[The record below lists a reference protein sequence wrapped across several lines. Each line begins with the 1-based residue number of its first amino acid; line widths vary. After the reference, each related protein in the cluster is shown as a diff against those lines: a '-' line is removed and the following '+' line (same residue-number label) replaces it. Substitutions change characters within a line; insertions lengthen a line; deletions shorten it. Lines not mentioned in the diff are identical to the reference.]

1 MSDGSLPT
9 IDRVIDYLGA
19 IEGFTLLGIPYSV
32 EQKNRCAAVLAF
44 SASVDI
50 DHYITAARRLQQPGQ
65 LRVSLR
71 RWVGKAEVLL
81 QQATSSRQ
89 INAQT
94 CSSITPSPQDDN
106 IELQELL
113 RQHHIDVGSKSLN
126 EFFSGNVVASYNTST
141 ATRLVILYGDIHTQ
155 VINNTIALGLSNL
168 FASGVRFMGIE
179 GAAATLSIPNLC
191 TSHNAGTYTTIGGK
205 ITGAE
210 WLAHCDPKMPVH
222 LVGLENPKAL
232 KKLAS
237 IVKAGKFGVSE
248 EGMRFDEQRSVEAV
262 TCLDKQLKRHDISTA
277 VVKFGLAHMSD
288 IKRELR
294 RRDIAYVT
302 ILPTGVAY
310 EFYMFFSALS
320 FRGGDSFF

>member
-1 MSDGSLPT
+1 MSDGSIPT

-32 EQKNRCAAVLAF
+32 EQKNRCEAVLTF

-50 DHYITAARRLQQPGQ
+50 DHYITAAQRLQQPGQ

-81 QQATSSRQ
+81 QKASSGRQ

-94 CSSITPSPQDDN
+94 CSSITPSPRDDN

-113 RQHHIDVGSKSLN
+113 HQHHIDVGSKSLN

-179 GAAATLSIPNLC
+179 GAAATLFIPNLC

-210 WLAHCDPKMPVH
+210 WLAHCDPKMPVR

-248 EGMRFDEQRSVEAV
+248 EGMRFDEQRSVEAA
-262 TCLDKQLKRHDISTA
+262 TFLDKQLKRHGISTA
-277 VVKFGLAHMSD
+277 VVKFGLAHMPD

-310 EFYMFFSALS
+310 ELYMFFSVLS
-320 FRGGDSFF
+320 FRGGDSSF